1 MTCTKNGYQFNI
13 APTAWG
19 SFWTSVENGEW
30 ESYTFTIM
38 DRFLDKEKT
47 CLDVGAWM
55 GPFAMY
61 ASHLC
66 KHVYAIEPDPVAY
79 KGLCDNLAAN
89 SLPNVT
95 TFQEAIMN
103 YDGVVS
109 LGNEN
114 DYGNTIT
121 RISQTAHQF
130 PIQCRTF
137 KTFVRDNNVA
147 DLGFIKVDVEGAEE
161 VIFENTVFF
170 EEQKPVL
177 YISLHP
183 FWFKDEAKGRETI
196 RKVGRMYKK
205 CYDAYLNEVNI
216 EDNHGIYVFTN

>member
-1 MTCTKNGYQFNI
+1 MTITKNGLKFNI
-13 APTAWG
+13 AEISWG
-19 SFWTSVENGEW
+19 SLWESVEKGEW
-30 ESYTFTIM
+30 EPYTFDIM
-38 DRFLDKEKT
+38 ERFLTKDT
-47 CLDVGAWM
+47 CCLDVGAWM

-61 ASHLC
+61 ASHLSRFC
-66 KHVYAIEPDPVAY
+66 YAIEPDPVAY
-79 KGLCDNLAAN
+79 KGLVAN
-89 SLPNVT
+89 IEANGLTNVQ
-95 TFQEAIMN
+95 TFNEAIMN
-103 YDGVVS
+103 YDGVVV

-130 PIQCRTF
+130 QTPCRTF
-137 KTFVRDNNVA
+137 QTFVRDNNIK

-161 VIFENTVFF
+161 VIFENLDFF
-170 EEQKPVL
+170 QDNRPVL

-205 CYDAYLNEVNI
+205 CYDAYLNEADINV
-216 EDNHGIYVFTN
+216 NHGIYVFAN